1 MVVPPVYGFSAG
13 VWLSYRCTAVLH
25 VHGCPTCVWLSQKV
39 LYNLSERCKPV
50 LPVFVQLVLVYG
62 CPINVC
68 NFFRTMY
75 GFPNSVIQ
83 PVRTVYDCPT
93 SAGTTCL
100 NTVLLFYQ
108 SLYNLSEHCI
118 VVLPVLVQLVR
129 TLYCCPTSACTTC
142 PNSVWLCYQC
152 LYNLSE
158 QCKVVLPVLVQFV
171 RTVYGCAT
179 SA

>member
-1 MVVPPVYGFSAG
+1 MVVPPVYGCSTSVWLSHQCMIVPLVYDFPLVYDCPTSVCMVVPPVYGFSAG

-25 VHGCPTCVWLSQKV
+25 VHGCPTCVWLSQQV

-118 VVLPVLVQLVR
+118 VVLPVLVQLV
-129 TLYCCPTSACTTC
+129 
-142 PNSVWLCYQC
+142 
-152 LYNLSE
+152 
-158 QCKVVLPVLVQFV
+158 
-171 RTVYGCAT
+171 
-179 SA
+179 